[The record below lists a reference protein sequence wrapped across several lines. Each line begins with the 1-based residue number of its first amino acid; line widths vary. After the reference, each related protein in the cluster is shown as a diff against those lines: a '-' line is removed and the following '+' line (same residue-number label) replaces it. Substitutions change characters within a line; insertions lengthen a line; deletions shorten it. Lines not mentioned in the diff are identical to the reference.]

1 MTKGPKMKQVPS
13 FRPGEMKI
21 GIIGVGMVGGAVA
34 RYFESIGRT
43 PFLYDK
49 YNGKGSL
56 EEVNEADVIFI
67 AVPTP
72 YKKRGGF
79 DLSAVKE
86 SFEGIKGK
94 KIIVIKSTVWP
105 GTTEQFQK
113 KYPQHKV
120 LFNPEFLSEATVDED
135 MRNPD
140 VQIVGYTSIS
150 RPFAKKILSEIL
162 PRASY
167 EAAIPATEAEM
178 FKYFHNVH
186 GAIKVI
192 FANQMYDLCVKLN
205 INYDRIKECAA
216 ASKHILTSQY
226 LNIWHKQFRG
236 YGGSCFPKDIRA
248 LIQFGDKIGVDLQL
262 LKTAEKINNRLLKQQ
277 NIGNAEKPQ
286 VKTRENRSIKS

>member
-1 MTKGPKMKQVPS
+1 MTKVL
-13 FRPGEMKI
+13 KI
-21 GIIGVGMVGGAVA
+21 GIIGVGMVGGALE
-34 RYFESIGRT
+34 RYFELAGRI

-49 YNGKGSL
+49 YNGKGSR

-72 YKKRGGF
+72 HKKRGGF
-79 DLSAVKE
+79 DLSAVTE
-86 SFEGIKGK
+86 SFESIRGK

-140 VQIVGYTSIS
+140 VQIVGYTKTS
-150 RPFAKKILSEIL
+150 RYLARKILQEIL
-162 PRASY
+162 PRAPY
-167 EAAIPATEAEM
+167 GAAIPATEAEM

-186 GAIKVI
+186 GALKVV
-192 FANQMYDLCVKLN
+192 FANQMYDLCLKLN

-216 ASKHILTSQY
+216 ASKHILTPQY
-226 LNIWHKQFRG
+226 LNIWHKQYRG

-262 LKTAEKINNRLLKQQ
+262 LKAAERVNNGLLGQQ
-277 NIGNAEKPQ
+277 RIKNAEKP
-286 VKTRENRSIKS
+286 SH